1 MGILEEFD
9 AFYSKVNEEKLPC
22 EFTEQYDITECLSSV
37 DGCDTLLVKEKA
49 TDKKMVAK
57 CYAAGSLLF
66 DKAESAQLAGIKSD
80 AVPHFMGEYRN
91 ESYRCVLREYVEGIS
106 LEEFVRENRLTEEV
120 ITDIAVELAKNMQ
133 VLHNLDPVVIHR
145 DIKPQN
151 IIIKKDGSIAL
162 IDFGISRVY
171 KKDVE
176 SDTVFYGTENFA
188 PPEQYGFMQTDIR
201 SDIYSF
207 GIVLSW
213 LITGKA
219 KPIKEPLTKLERIA
233 AKCCE
238 FLPENRYKNDEALL
252 KDLRRTTREHAL
264 RTRKIIKRAVAVF
277 LVLAAVLTVGGC
289 LFRALGGEKGVA
301 FQEPLIEK
309 AVRAMLN
316 KPEGAITCTE
326 LESITGIYIQGPE
339 VYTSVDDFF
348 DEGGKWYSS
357 DERIR
362 GSITDLSDLRNMPNL
377 RIILLGGQYIRD
389 LSPLADLQ
397 YLQRVEFRDNYIS
410 DLSPLANKSMLSDA
424 CFLSNQLTGIEAVN
438 TWQAIRNLNL
448 SGTGYYD
455 GSPIGSLRHM
465 ESLDINNNSDAYK
478 YLAGIYVN
486 ELFLGAA
493 GQTDLECIK
502 DVAYVSKLYIRWS
515 DIRDIS
521 ALTGREDISYLNMES
536 CVIDDLS
543 PLYSMPNLRTVEMSV
558 WEKKQMEELIPIYGE
573 PAFEII
579 YIE

>member
-1 MGILEEFD
+1 MGIHEEFE
-9 AFYSKVNEEKLPC
+9 AFFNKENEEALPR
-22 EFTEQYDITECLSSV
+22 EFAEQYDLIECLSSV
-37 DGCDTLLVKEKA
+37 AGCDTLLVKEKA
-49 TDKKMVAK
+49 TGKKMVAK
-57 CYAAGSLLF
+57 CYKTGSLLF
-66 DKAESAQLAGIKSD
+66 DRTESTQLTGIRSD

-133 VLHNLDPVVIHR
+133 VLHNLNPVIIHR

-151 IIIKKDGSIAL
+151 IIIKRDGSIAL

-176 SDTVFYGTENFA
+176 TDTVFYGTENFA

-238 FLPENRYKNDEALL
+238 FLPEKRYKNDEALL
-252 KDLRRTTREHAL
+252 KDLRRTTREHVL
-264 RTRKIIKRAVAVF
+264 RTRRRIKKAAAAF
-277 LVLAAVLTVGGC
+277 LILAAALTAVGC
-289 LFRALGGEKGVA
+289 LYRAFWGEKGVV

-316 KPEGAITCTE
+316 KPEGALTCTE
-326 LESITGIYIQGPE
+326 LESITGIYIQGNE
-339 VYTSVDDFF
+339 VYISAEEFYE
-348 DEGGKWYSS
+348 EGGKWYAT

-377 RIILLGGQYIRD
+377 RIILIGGEYIRD

-397 YLQRVEFRDNYIS
+397 YLQRLELRDNYIS

-424 CFLSNQLTGIEAVN
+424 CFLSNQLTSIEAVN
-438 TWQAIRNLNL
+438 TWPAIRNLNL
-448 SGTGYYD
+448 SGTGYFD
-455 GSPIGSLRHM
+455 GSPIAGLKHM
-465 ESLDINNNSDAYK
+465 DTLDISNNSDAYK
-478 YLAGIYVN
+478 YLAGMYVN
-486 ELFLGAA
+486 ELSLGAA
-493 GQTDLECIK
+493 GQTDLECVRDI
-502 DVAYVSKLYIRWS
+502 AYVSKLYICWS
-515 DIRDIS
+515 DIQDIS
-521 ALTGREDISYLNMES
+521 ALAGREDITYLNMED

-543 PLYSMPNLRTVEMSV
+543 PLFTMPNLNKVEMSV
-558 WEKKQMEELIPIYGE
+558 WEKKQMEELVSIYGE
-573 PAFEII
+573 PAFEVI